1 MMSKGIH
8 RQWGDY
14 DMLYFC
20 PENRFVWQY
29 DRTGTIHKYLDMPTY
44 GLPRKIIEE
53 KKWGK

>member
-20 PENRFVWQY
+20 PENRIVWQY